1 MKNLTVV
8 VGSQWG
14 DEGKGKI
21 VDYLSPKFDLCV
33 RFNGGNNAGH
43 TVVVDGEAFKLSL
56 IPSGVLYNKTLCL
69 AQGVVIDPLVLINEI
84 EFFEKRFNKKI
95 KLLID
100 PRAHIVMPYHKAWDA
115 ATEHWR
121 GKGKVGSLHLGIG
134 YTYSDRTNRFGVRF
148 EDLIDSKRLAES
160 LKNNYSIKKDIIT
173 KAYKWKM
180 EIKEKDILKE
190 YLAYGKRLLPYLG
203 DVSEHV
209 AEIIDKNTLKGAS
222 KKILFEGSQG
232 SFLDMAFGTYPFTV
246 ACPTISSA
254 VFPSVGIPAQE
265 IEVLGLIKAY
275 TTRVGGGP
283 FKTELMD
290 KTGDKI
296 REVGKE
302 FGTVSKRPRRIGWLD
317 LPMIR
322 YANRINGYTNLAI
335 TKLDVLSGIKTL
347 KVCTYYQ
354 LGTKKLKVFPSLQND
369 FIKVKPIYKEFSGWD
384 EDISQIENYKDLPKN
399 CKKYLEFIETS
410 LKVPIK
416 YISVSPERKAVILK

>member
-8 VGSQWG
+8 MGSQWG

-21 VDYLSPKFDLCV
+21 VDYLSPKYDLCV

-43 TVVVDGEAFKLSL
+43 TVVVNGEAFKLSL

-84 EFFEKRFNKKI
+84 EFFEK
-95 KLLID
+95 KLNRKVKLMID
-100 PRAHIVMPYHKAWDA
+100 PRAHIVMPYHKDWDA

-121 GKGKVGSLHLGIG
+121 GEGKVGSLHLGIG

-160 LKNNYSIKKDIIT
+160 LNNNYSIKKEIIT

-180 EIKEKDILKE
+180 NSKENEIYKE
-190 YLAYGKRLLPYLG
+190 YLEYGKKLLPYLG
-203 DVSEHV
+203 DVSEFV
-209 AEIIDKNTLKGAS
+209 ADKNDKD

-232 SFLDMAFGTYPFTV
+232 TFLDMAFGTYPFTV

-254 VFPSVGIPAQE
+254 VFPSVGLPAQE
-265 IEVLGLIKAY
+265 IEVVGLVKAY

-283 FKTELMD
+283 FKTELLN
-290 KTGDKI
+290 KTGEKI
-296 REVGKE
+296 REVGRE

-322 YANRINGYTNLAI
+322 YAHRINGYSNLAI

-347 KVCTYYQ
+347 KICTHYL
-354 LGTKKLKVFPSLQND
+354 LGTKRLKVFPSLQKD
-369 FIKVKPIYKEFSGWD
+369 FVKVKPIYKEFEGWD
-384 EDISQIENYKDLPKN
+384 EDIRQMENYKDLPKN
-399 CKKYLEFIETS
+399 CKKYLDFIESS
-410 LKVPIK
+410 LNVPIK